1 MIYTL
6 LQHQWKSFWRSA
18 SAGRNVA
25 MQILMGFMI
34 LYLAALAIFA
44 GFSVDKILSEASPGK
59 NVIAVFLG
67 LILYYYAFDIIVRFI
82 LQDLPTLVVQPYLTQ
97 NIKRGKL
104 VQFLNI
110 RSLFSIF
117 TLLPL
122 FLFLPFI
129 TTIISAKYGEGVS
142 LALVIC
148 IFSLTFFNNFLV
160 MFTKRKTIINQWWLI
175 GFFVAILLVAA
186 ADYFQI
192 FSLRNWS
199 AALFTS
205 VINNPAI
212 CVIFIVFA
220 IAAWYNNSRFLRK
233 NFYLENSEK
242 SSGEKRSTDYTF
254 LERFGVYGDLMAIDL
269 KLILRNKRP
278 RMLALLAVIFLFYGY
293 IFFPSKNLNG
303 NHLGFLLFGAIFITG
318 LFMINYGQF
327 LFAWQSGHFDGL
339 MASNMDIKRYIKGKL
354 FLLTSFCS
362 IAFLLSLLYGF
373 LSWKLIPILCA
384 AWLFNIGIHAVL
396 TCFIGTRNYKALNLT
411 KGAAFNYQ
419 GTGAAQWLYS
429 FVILIVGAAIY
440 LPFALLINSWSGIA
454 AIGILG
460 LISFLMQ
467 DWWLDKITMQF
478 QKHKYKMLEG
488 FREK

>member
-1 MIYTL
+1 VIYTL
-6 LQHQWKSFWRSA
+6 LQHQWKFVWRSA

-25 MQILMGFMI
+25 MQILMGFMV
-34 LYLAALAIFA
+34 LYLAAAAIFA
-44 GFSVDKILSEASPGK
+44 GFSLDEILSETSPGK
-59 NVIAVFLG
+59 DVIHVFLG
-67 LILYYYAFDIIVRFI
+67 FILYYYSFDIIMRFI
-82 LQDLPTLVVQPYLTQ
+82 LQDLPTLAVQPYLTQ
-97 NIKRGKL
+97 NIKRNKL
-104 VQFLNI
+104 VRFLNI

-117 TLLPL
+117 TLLPS

-129 TTIISAKYGEGVS
+129 TTIISAKYGQEVS
-142 LALVIC
+142 LALIIC

-160 MFTKRKTIINQWWLI
+160 MFAKRKTTLNQWWLI
-175 GFFVAILLVAA
+175 GFFVTIVLVAA

-192 FSLRNWS
+192 FSLRNLS

-205 VINNPAI
+205 IINMPAI
-212 CVIFIVFA
+212 CIIFIAFA
-220 IAAWYNNSRFLRK
+220 IAALYNHSRFLRE
-233 NFYLENSEK
+233 NFYLENLHN

-254 LERFGVYGDLMAIDL
+254 LQRFGVVGDLMAFDL

-278 RMLALLAVIFLFYGY
+278 RMLALLGVIFLFYGY
-293 IFFPSKNLNG
+293 ILFNSENIANNKI
-303 NHLGFLLFGAIFITG
+303 GFLLFGAIFITG

-339 MASNMDIKRYIKGKL
+339 MASNMNIKTYIKGKL

-362 IAFLLSLLYGF
+362 ISFLLSLLYGF

-396 TCFIGTRNYKALNLT
+396 TCFIGTRNYKGLDLT
-411 KGAAFNYQ
+411 KGGAFNYQ

-429 FVILIVGAAIY
+429 FVILIVGSAIY

-467 DWWLDKITMQF
+467 DFWLDKITMQF

>member
-6 LQHQWKSFWRSA
+6 LQHQWKSFWRSR

-25 MQILMGFMI
+25 MQIFIGFI
-34 LYLAALAIFA
+34 VLYLAATAIFI
-44 GFSVDKILSEASPGK
+44 GFSLDKILLEAFPGK
-59 NVIAVFLG
+59 DVIPVFLG
-67 LILYYYAFDIIVRFI
+67 FILYYYAFDIIIRFI
-82 LQDLPTLVVQPYLTQ
+82 LQDLPTLAVQPYLTQ
-97 NIKRGKL
+97 NIDRNKL

-129 TTIISAKYGEGVS
+129 TKIIAAKYGPEVS

-148 IFSLTFFNNFLV
+148 ILSVTFFNHFLV
-160 MFTKRKTIINQWWLI
+160 MFIKRKTILSQWWLI
-175 GFFVAILLVAA
+175 GFFVAILLVVA

-205 VINNPAI
+205 VIKIPAL
-212 CVIFIVFA
+212 CFIFIVFA
-220 IAAWYNNSRFLRK
+220 IAAWYNNSNFLHR
-233 NFYLENSEK
+233 NFYLENLQKSSSEK
-242 SSGEKRSTDYTF
+242 KSIDYNW
-254 LERFGVYGDLMAIDL
+254 LQRFGVYGDLMAVDL

-278 RMLALLAVIFLFYGY
+278 RTLLLLSAFFLVYGF
-293 IFFPSKNLNG
+293 IFFTPEHLAKND
-303 NHLGFLLFGAIFITG
+303 LGFFLLISIFITG
-318 LFMINYGQF
+318 IFMSSYGQF

-339 MASNMDIKRYIKGKL
+339 MASNMNIKTYIKGKL
-354 FLLTSFCS
+354 FLLTTFSTIS
-362 IAFLLSLLYGF
+362 FLLSLLYGF
-373 LSWKLIPILCA
+373 LSWKLIPILLA
-384 AWLFNIGIHAVL
+384 SWLFNIGIHSIL
-396 TCFIGTRNYKALNLT
+396 TCFIGTRNYKGLDLS
-411 KGAAFNYQ
+411 KGSSFNYQ

-467 DWWLDKITMQF
+467 DWWLDKITVQF

>member
-1 MIYTL
+1 
-6 LQHQWKSFWRSA
+6 
-18 SAGRNVA
+18 
-25 MQILMGFMI
+25 
-34 LYLAALAIFA
+34 
-44 GFSVDKILSEASPGK
+44 
-59 NVIAVFLG
+59 
-67 LILYYYAFDIIVRFI
+67 
-82 LQDLPTLVVQPYLTQ
+82 VQPYLIQ
-97 NIKRGKL
+97 NIKRNKL

-129 TTIISAKYGEGVS
+129 ITAIGAKYGSEIS
-142 LALVIC
+142 FALVIC
-148 IFSLTFFNNFLV
+148 IFSLTFFNHFLV
-160 MFTKRKTIINQWWLI
+160 MFVKRKTILNQWWLI
-175 GFFVAILLVAA
+175 GFFVVILLVVA

-199 AALFTS
+199 AALFTG
-205 VINNPAI
+205 VLKIPALCI
-212 CVIFIVFA
+212 IFIVFA
-220 IAAWYNNSRFLRK
+220 VAAWYNNSRFLRK
-233 NFYLENSEK
+233 NFYLENLQK
-242 SSGEKRSTDYTF
+242 SSGEKKSTDYNW
-254 LERFGVYGDLMAIDL
+254 LQRFGVYGDLMAVDF

-278 RMLALLAVIFLFYGY
+278 RMLLLLAVIFLFYGY
-293 IFFPSKNLNG
+293 FFFKPENIANNNFG
-303 NHLGFLLFGAIFITG
+303 ILLFCSIFITG

-327 LFAWQSGHFDGL
+327 LFAWQSSHFDGL
-339 MASNMDIKRYIKGKL
+339 MASNMNIKTYIKSKL
-354 FLLTSFCS
+354 FLLTSFS
-362 IAFLLSLLYGF
+362 TIAFLLSLLYGF

-384 AWLFNIGIHAVL
+384 AWLFNIGIHSVL
-396 TCFIGTRNYKALNLT
+396 TCFIGTRNYKGLDLSR
-411 KGAAFNYQ
+411 GGAFNYQ

-429 FVILIVGAAIY
+429 LIILLVGAAIY

-467 DWWLDKITMQF
+467 DWWLDKMTVQF

>member
-1 MIYTL
+1 MISTL
-6 LQHQWKSFWRSA
+6 LQHQWKSFWRSR

-25 MQILMGFMI
+25 MQIFIGFI
-34 LYLAALAIFA
+34 VLYLAATAIFI
-44 GFSVDKILSEASPGK
+44 GFSLDKILSEAFPRKEIIS
-59 NVIAVFLG
+59 VYLG
-67 LILYYYAFDIIVRFI
+67 FILYYYAFDIIMRFI
-82 LQDLPTLVVQPYLTQ
+82 LQDLPTLAVQPYLTQ
-97 NIKRGKL
+97 NINRNKL

-129 TTIISAKYGEGVS
+129 ATIISNKYGQEVS
-142 LALVIC
+142 LALVVC
-148 IFSLTFFNNFLV
+148 IFSLTFFNHFFVL
-160 MFTKRKTIINQWWLI
+160 FIKRKTILNQWWLI
-175 GFFVAILLVAA
+175 GFFVVILLVVA
-186 ADYFQI
+186 ADYFHI

-199 AALFTS
+199 SALFIS
-205 VINNPAI
+205 VIELPAFCI
-212 CVIFIVFA
+212 VFIVFA
-220 IAAWYNNSRFLRK
+220 IAAWYNNSKFLRK
-233 NFYLENSEK
+233 NFYLENLQK
-242 SSGEKRSTDYTF
+242 STGEKKSTDYTF

-293 IFFPSKNLNG
+293 FFFKPENIAN
-303 NHLGFLLFGAIFITG
+303 NNFGFLLFGAIFITG

-339 MASNMDIKRYIKGKL
+339 MASNMNIKTYIKGKL
-354 FLLTSFCS
+354 VLLTSICS

-373 LSWKLIPILCA
+373 LSWKLIPILSA

-396 TCFIGTRNYKALNLT
+396 TCFIGTRNYKGLDLT

-429 FVILIVGAAIY
+429 FVILIVGGAIY
-440 LPFALLINSWSGIA
+440 LPFALLINSWSGII

-467 DWWLDKITMQF
+467 DWWLDKITVQF
-478 QKHKYKMLEG
+478 QKHKYKILEG